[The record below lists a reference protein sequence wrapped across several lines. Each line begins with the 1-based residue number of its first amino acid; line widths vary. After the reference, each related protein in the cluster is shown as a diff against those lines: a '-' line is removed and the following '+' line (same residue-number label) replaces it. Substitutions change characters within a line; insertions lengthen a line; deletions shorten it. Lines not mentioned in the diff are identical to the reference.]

1 MLAAYSILAAAPDGD
16 TVALARVIVDAG
28 QGCPSL
34 VTEAG
39 AVAMRARGNPDPA
52 RFPVVVCE
60 AVQPFGAAAQVEGA
74 AIALP
79 AVTRSP
85 VRIAVVG
92 DTGCGTWQ
100 DCADPA
106 AWPFAR
112 LAEQAAGT
120 GPDLVI
126 HVGDYV
132 YRGTPGTIEVNGVK
146 RGTYNAG
153 NYALEDEYCQL
164 RDPYV
169 SQNAAGSSLPDSWEA
184 WRVDFFAPAAPLLS
198 RAPWVPARGNHEL
211 CSRAGPGWFYFLDP
225 HSDLLDGELRCP
237 VQRQDSTALPNLL
250 LSPPYR
256 LDLGQLDLLVMDTA
270 NACDQHPNFP
280 DRYAAQFAELAGPAE
295 GKPAW
300 LVSHRPI
307 WGVDWLDQGTFQ
319 TSNVT
324 LQQALRHDPH
334 SAMPEGVE
342 LVLSGH
348 IHRFEALT
356 FPNTQRP
363 PQLVVGNSGISLET
377 DELAGQFE
385 TDLDGARV
393 RGVAVDAF
401 GYLDARPEPAG
412 GWSARLVGT
421 DAETLARCRSGA
433 PGEPVCDAAVN

>member
-1 MLAAYSILAAAPDGD
+1 MRSLFNIVAAVLLAGCTSPIGPPSPNVLAAYSVLAAAPDGD
-16 TVALARVIVDAG
+16 TVALARVVVDAG
-28 QGCPSL
+28 QGCPGL

-39 AVAMRARGNPDPA
+39 TVVMTVRGNPDPA

-60 AVQPFGAAAQVEGA
+60 AVQPFGTAAQVEGA

-169 SQNAAGSSLPDSWEA
+169 SQNGAGSSLPDSWEA

-198 RAPWVPARGNHEL
+198 RAPWVAARGNHEL

-225 HSDLLDGELRCP
+225 HSELLDGELRCP
-237 VQRQDSTALPNLL
+237 VQRQDSAAVPNLL
-250 LSPPYR
+250 L
-256 LDLGQLDLLVMDTA
+256 
-270 NACDQHPNFP
+270 
-280 DRYAAQFAELAGPAE
+280 
-295 GKPAW
+295 
-300 LVSHRPI
+300 
-307 WGVDWLDQGTFQ
+307 
-319 TSNVT
+319 
-324 LQQALRHDPH
+324 
-334 SAMPEGVE
+334 
-342 LVLSGH
+342 
-348 IHRFEALT
+348 
-356 FPNTQRP
+356 
-363 PQLVVGNSGISLET
+363 
-377 DELAGQFE
+377 
-385 TDLDGARV
+385 
-393 RGVAVDAF
+393 
-401 GYLDARPEPAG
+401 
-412 GWSARLVGT
+412 
-421 DAETLARCRSGA
+421 
-433 PGEPVCDAAVN
+433 